1 VTAIEVRDLTKRYG
15 ELAAVDEVSFEVPGG
30 RLLAM
35 LGPNGAGKTTT
46 VKPC

>member
-1 VTAIEVRDLTKRYG
+1 MTAIEVRELTKRYG
-15 ELAAVDEVSFEVPGG
+15 ELAAVDDVSFTVPEG

-46 VKPC
+46 VKPR